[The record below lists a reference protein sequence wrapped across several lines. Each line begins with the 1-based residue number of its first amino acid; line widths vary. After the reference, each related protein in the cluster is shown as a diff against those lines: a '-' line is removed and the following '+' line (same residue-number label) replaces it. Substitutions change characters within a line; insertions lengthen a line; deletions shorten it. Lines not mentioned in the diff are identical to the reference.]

1 MRGVLSRTM
10 LSRVAAAGAV
20 LLATGATVLL
30 GPAPAAHADTV
41 FIEVNPSTILAG
53 YQVALRGSCGA
64 NPNPAKAN
72 SKAFGTVTLN
82 PEKGFLLGDATIPS
96 NTKPAG
102 YSVRLTCASGSTATT
117 TLWVI
122 SASSKPTKG
131 PNTGGGFLA
140 GQGGGGTGTAMIASG
155 LAAVGAGGALA
166 VWAARRRRTADL

>member
-1 MRGVLSRTM
+1 MRGVLSRTV
-10 LSRVAAAGAV
+10 LSRVAAAGAALV
-20 LLATGATVLL
+20 AAGTTVLA
-30 GPAPAAHADTV
+30 GPTPAAHADTV

-64 NPNPAKAN
+64 NPNTAKAT

-96 NTKPAG
+96 STKPAG
-102 YSVRLTCASGSTATT
+102 YSVRLACASGSTATT

-140 GQGGGGTGTAMIASG
+140 NQGGGTGTAMIASG
-155 LAAVGAGGALA
+155 LTAVGAGGVLA
-166 VWAARRRRTADL
+166 VWAARRRRAAEL